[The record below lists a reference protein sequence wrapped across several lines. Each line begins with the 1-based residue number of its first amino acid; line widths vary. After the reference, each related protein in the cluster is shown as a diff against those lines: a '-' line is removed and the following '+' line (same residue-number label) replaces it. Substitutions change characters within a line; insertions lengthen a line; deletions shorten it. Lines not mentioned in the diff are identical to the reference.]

1 MMMRTMFGA
10 CLVALACAP
19 AGESTPQADSPRVDT
34 PAVSQ
39 PVRPAPVAREVYID
53 SVKIGETVLVYGR
66 ARTFENTVQVRVR
79 DDSGRVVADTFTT
92 SDGEMGNHNPYVA
105 TIRLSGFTGARLR
118 VEAFEYSANDG
129 SVRSLVDTLIPYAR
143 PR

>member
-1 MMMRTMFGA
+1 MDSSTA
-10 CLVALACAP
+10 PPVAAP
-19 AGESTPQADSPRVDT
+19 T
-34 PAVSQ
+34 
-39 PVRPAPVAREVYID
+39 PVAREVYID
-53 SVKIGETVLVYGR
+53 SVRVGDSVLVFGR

-92 SDGEMGNHNPYVA
+92 SVGEMGHHNPYVA
-105 TIRLSGFTGARLR
+105 TIRLSGFTGPRLR

>member
-1 MMMRTMFGA
+1 MRIMAVAFVA
-10 CLVALACAP
+10 ALACAP
-19 AGESTPQADSPRVDT
+19 AQNETPSVDT
-34 PAVSQ
+34 S
-39 PVRPAPVAREVYID
+39 PVATPTPVAREVYID
-53 SVKIGETVLVYGR
+53 SVHVGESVLVFGR

-92 SDGEMGNHNPYVA
+92 SVGEMGQHNPYVA
-105 TIRLSGFTGARLR
+105 TIRLSGFTGPRLR

-129 SVRSLVDTLIPYAR
+129 SVRSLTDTVIPYVR

>member
-1 MMMRTMFGA
+1 MMRSVVVVAAGA
-10 CLVALACAP
+10 LTFACAP
-19 AGESTPQADSPRVDT
+19 ARNDALSAESTAAP
-34 PAVSQ
+34 
-39 PVRPAPVAREVYID
+39 PVVAQAPVAREVYID
-53 SVKIGETVLVYGR
+53 SVRIGETILVYGR

-79 DDSGRVVADTFTT
+79 NDSGRVVADTFTT
-92 SDGEMGNHNPYVA
+92 SVGEMGNHNPYVA
-105 TIRLSGFTGARLR
+105 TIRLSGFTGPRLR